1 MHSELA
7 AQHAA
12 LEALAD
18 PITPLPSASPAKTRT
33 GTAWRPRLDAVDF
46 LRGLAM
52 AVMVRA
58 RAWHLRGARA
68 LGPIRRRPGFGKPRH
83 KA

>member
-18 PITPLPSASPAKTRT
+18 PITPLPSAAPVKTRT
-33 GTAWRPRLDAVDF
+33 GMAWPPRLDAVNF

-58 RAWHLRGARA
+58 RVWHLRGA
-68 LGPIRRRPGFGKPRH
+68 GTPGSIRRRSGFGKPRR

>member
-1 MHSELA
+1 MHPELA

-18 PITPLPSASPAKTRT
+18 PITPLPAATPVKTRT
-33 GTAWRPRLDAVDF
+33 ATARRPRLDAVDF

-58 RAWHLRGARA
+58 RMLRLRGARA
-68 LGPIRRRPGFGKPRH
+68 LGSIRRRSDFGRPQR